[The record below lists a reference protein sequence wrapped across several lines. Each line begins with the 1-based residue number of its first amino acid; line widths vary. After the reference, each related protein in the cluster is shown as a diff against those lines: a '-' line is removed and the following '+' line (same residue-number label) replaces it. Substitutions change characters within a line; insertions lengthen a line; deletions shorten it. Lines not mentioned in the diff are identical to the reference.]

1 MDMTDQPFEWV
12 SNGIKVK
19 VRDPVDNYPILQE
32 DSRSLLFKWCEDNCR
47 GRFWIGMGFG
57 KFELEEDATLFRL
70 TWT

>member
-1 MDMTDQPFEWV
+1 MTDKPFEWV